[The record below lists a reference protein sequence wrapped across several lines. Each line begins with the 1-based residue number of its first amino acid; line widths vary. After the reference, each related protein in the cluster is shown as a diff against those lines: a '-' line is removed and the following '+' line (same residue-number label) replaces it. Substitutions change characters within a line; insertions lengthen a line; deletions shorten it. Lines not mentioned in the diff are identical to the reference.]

1 MNKPVLMVSSCLG
14 KIILSVHVCMRL
26 MWGISAFVIAEMNL
40 SNIIWKPEQYVLQC
54 SVYMSS
60 KSTSKP
66 SDCEVI
72 SCAQPSSDK
81 PIDFQL
87 DSGLGSGW
95 ATTEL

>member
-1 MNKPVLMVSSCLG
+1 
-14 KIILSVHVCMRL
+14 
-26 MWGISAFVIAEMNL
+26 MWGILAFVIAEMNL
-40 SNIIWKPEQYVLQC
+40 SNQIVKPEQYVVQC

-81 PIDFQL
+81 PLDFQL
-87 DSGLGSGW
+87 DSGLGSGR
-95 ATTEL
+95 AIPEL